1 MWKRLRCLIG
11 RFENGLQGFR
21 LPIKRVIVIRQ
32 PETRMEWRRLVA
44 KWLGANTSSTITQ
57 SVFRLPM
64 PYHLGSLKNDLQDF
78 RLPIQHTI

>member
-1 MWKRLRCLIG
+1 
-11 RFENGLQGFR
+11 
-21 LPIKRVIVIRQ
+21 
-32 PETRMEWRRLVA
+32 MEWRRLVA

-64 PYHLGSLKNDLQDF
+64 SYHLGSLKNDLQDF